1 MHLQGMA
8 FVAVAVLSL
17 PLAAEE
23 DPVAV
28 ARERAGEVRARC
40 VTRLDGV
47 AGVSSV
53 NYAGSGTDYR
63 LLIVIQNH
71 IAKAAAREKLG
82 GDAWEGLGIHWT
94 VLSNQTV
101 AAPTPERKPADPAAT
116 PPPATLPQPTPPST
130 PNGEPDCDIVRAQLR
145 LPAMRHPVGGNS
157 WKSWIPCK
165 VWLRSVNG
173 PGGGHSYLHAKHR
186 PGCVYQNG
194 LVSPVVREGF
204 LTPNELRGSDVS
216 WWRQVAQDLGNQFPP
231 PAPPMQPKTG
241 FYRRD

>member
-1 MHLQGMA
+1 MA
-8 FVAVAVLSL
+8 VVAVAVLSH

-23 DPVAV
+23 DAAAV
-28 ARERAGEVRARC
+28 AREKAGEIRARC
-40 VTRLDGV
+40 ITRLDGV

-63 LLIVIQNH
+63 LLIVVQTYF
-71 IAKAAAREKLG
+71 AKAVAREKIG
-82 GDAWEGLGIHWT
+82 GDAWEGMGIHWT

-101 AAPTPERKPADPAAT
+101 AAPAPAPT
-116 PPPATLPQPTPPST
+116 PPPATQPEAPPTSTPST
-130 PNGEPDCDIVRAQLR
+130 EPDCDIVRAQLG
-145 LPAMRHPVGGNS
+145 LAPMRHPVGGTS
-157 WKSWIPCK
+157 WKSWVPCK

-204 LTPNELRGSDVS
+204 LTPNEIRGSDVS
-216 WWRQVAQDLGNQFPP
+216 WWRQVGQDLGNQFPP

-241 FYRRD
+241 SYRRD